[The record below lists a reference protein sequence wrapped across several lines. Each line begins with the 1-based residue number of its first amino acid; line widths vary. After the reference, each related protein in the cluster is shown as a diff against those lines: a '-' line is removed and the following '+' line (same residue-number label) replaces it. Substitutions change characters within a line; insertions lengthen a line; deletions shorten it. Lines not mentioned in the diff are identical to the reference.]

1 MPDSTSGLPA
11 LAISATG
18 LTKTYAASKKMP
30 AKQALKGVDLA
41 VPRGSVFGLLGPN
54 GAGKSTFIN
63 ILAGLVNKTSGAVSV
78 WGIDADGNPGGAGAA
93 RGGAQVGAQVG
104 GGKLEGAGVRGLKP
118 LIRKARARP

>member
-54 GAGKSTFIN
+54 GAGTVSYTH
-63 ILAGLVNKTSGAVSV
+63 LTLPSNKEG
-78 WGIDADGNPGGAGAA
+78 GNT
-93 RGGAQVGAQVG
+93 VGSEQ
-104 GGKLEGAGVRGLKP
+104 
-118 LIRKARARP
+118 